1 MPRVVAGRAGG
12 IRLETNNDKLMR
24 PTSDR
29 MKEAIFSSIQSKLI
43 KEKFHSFR
51 FICWFWPNRYKLLVE
66 AYLM

>member
-29 MKEAIFSSIQSKLI
+29 MKEAIFSSIQSEI
-43 KEKFHSFR
+43 DQGEISF
-51 FICWFWPNRYKLLVE
+51 F
-66 AYLM
+66 